1 MPDES
6 LTSFVSNVCDQS
18 YLRVETDLGDG
29 FVRLRSEEAQ
39 RRQAVH
45 DIRST
50 EDALIELLRNAR
62 DAHARNIFVATN
74 KVGNLRS
81 LVVLDDGDG
90 IPRNM
95 QELIFEPRVTS
106 KLDSMH
112 IDRWGVH
119 GRGMAL
125 YAVKMNAE
133 DARVVKS
140 APQKGTSIIASFNV
154 LKIREKTDQSTFPA
168 YSLKD
173 GSTVSVRGPKN
184 LIRTACE
191 FALEHRDVVN
201 VFMGS
206 FSEIAAALYAYGKAT
221 VSIIDR
227 TFARN
232 TDEIPLIK
240 QLSLSSDEE
249 TFCEIASSLG
259 LSMSTRTARRIMGG
273 EIVGTPT
280 LIERIQIL
288 LAVAMSPKPQGKHSA
303 RCKVRDASSVRIPKE
318 SLVEFSNEIKET
330 YASLAE
336 SLYLDS
342 EVEPS
347 VRVINSELVV
357 KIPLVP
363 QQ

>member
-1 MPDES
+1 M
-6 LTSFVSNVCDQS
+6 
-18 YLRVETDLGDG
+18 
-29 FVRLRSEEAQ
+29 
-39 RRQAVH
+39 
-45 DIRST
+45 
-50 EDALIELLRNAR
+50 
-62 DAHARNIFVATN
+62 
-74 KVGNLRS
+74 
-81 LVVLDDGDG
+81 
-90 IPRNM
+90 
-95 QELIFEPRVTS
+95 
-106 KLDSMH
+106 
-112 IDRWGVH
+112 
-119 GRGMAL
+119 
-125 YAVKMNAE
+125 
-133 DARVVKS
+133 
-140 APQKGTSIIASFNV
+140 

-357 KIPLVP
+357 KMPLVP